1 MHIDKIKNERN
12 RKEEQTNRFIK
23 LQIIFIFQQKVI
35 ILKIKK

>member
-1 MHIDKIKNERN
+1 MLIDKIKNERN
-12 RKEEQTNRFIK
+12 RKEEQINRFIK